1 MELFLNL
8 CWLSLLLPAY
18 MLWRQRFCSI
28 CPDGR
33 TKSSA
38 THPLIFL
45 CVLGCVIVLLFP
57 VISASDDL
65 HAMRAEME
73 ESSPSKRSVSHAAGE
88 KASVSHSRWQSVP
101 AVAETFASIGLARE
115 PWQKLFSVRLSLPV
129 PPSIL
134 RASRA
139 PPCFGLA

>member
-8 CWLSLLLPAY
+8 CWLSLLLPACL
-18 MLWRQRFCSI
+18 LWRKRFCSI
-28 CPDGR
+28 SPGGR
-33 TKSSA
+33 AKSSA

-73 ESSPSKRSVSHAAGE
+73 ESSPSKRSVCQAAG
-88 KASVSHSRWQSVP
+88 ASVSHIRWQSLP
-101 AVAETFASIGLARE
+101 AIAATFASIGLARE
-115 PWQKLFSVRLSLPV
+115 PWQQRFTVRLALPMA
-129 PPSIL
+129 PSIL
-134 RASRA
+134 RTSRA
-139 PPCFGLA
+139 PPCFCLA